1 MHFETLKIFCDVVRY
16 HSFSRGGSANAVSQS
31 AASQAIQ
38 QLEKSLGVDLIDR
51 SKRPWVLT
59 QEGKFFFGGC
69 QDILERYQELEEA
82 VRHRHSESSYTVR
95 VAAIYSVGLHDM
107 GHYVE
112 TFRASVPGA
121 QVDLAY
127 MHPDRVYESV
137 LSDQADLGLISFAH
151 NGQELTTVPWRTE
164 PMVFT
169 CLPEHRLART
179 KCLRPHDLTGE
190 RLVAF
195 QKGLPIRREVDRF
208 LKRHGAQV
216 SVIAEFDNI
225 ATIKQAVEEG
235 TGVAILP
242 EPTVRRDVERQALVA
257 IPFAGRQL
265 VRPLSII
272 HRRKRK
278 LSTAVTRFM
287 DLLRQGDGS
296 ACHSGQNGNCEGAP
310 APKIAAPR
318 KARAGTTEGRDDSR
332 FTSP

>member
-1 MHFETLKIFCDVVRY
+1 
-16 HSFSRGGSANAVSQS
+16 
-31 AASQAIQ
+31 
-38 QLEKSLGVDLIDR
+38 
-51 SKRPWVLT
+51 
-59 QEGKFFFGGC
+59 
-69 QDILERYQELEEA
+69 
-82 VRHRHSESSYTVR
+82 
-95 VAAIYSVGLHDM
+95 M

-242 EPTVRRDVERQALVA
+242 EPTVRRERQALVA